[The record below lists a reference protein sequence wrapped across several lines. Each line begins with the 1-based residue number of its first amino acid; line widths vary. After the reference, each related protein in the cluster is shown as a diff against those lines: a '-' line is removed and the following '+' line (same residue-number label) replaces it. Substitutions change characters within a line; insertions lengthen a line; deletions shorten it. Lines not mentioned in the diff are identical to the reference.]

1 MSKQE
6 QFKEAVLK
14 GYTFK
19 GDFIQFGTAMLDNTA
34 LAGTPVSM
42 PLKTINRHG
51 LIAGATGTGKT
62 KTLQNFA
69 EKLSEKGI
77 PVLMMDIKG
86 DLSGISQPGA
96 GNPKIDER
104 HALIGIPWKATQYPV
119 ELLTISEQ
127 TGVRMRATISEFGPV
142 LLSKILELNDTQG
155 GLVSLIFKYCDDK
168 KLPLLDIKD
177 FRKTLQFISN
187 EGKDEIEKEYGLI
200 STSSVGAVMR
210 KLIEIEEQG
219 ADLFFGER
227 SFDVDDLVRLDEKGR
242 GYINILRLDD
252 IQGQP
257 KLFSTFMLCL
267 LAEIYQS
274 FPERGDADRPELVLF
289 IDEAHLIF
297 EEASKALLNQIETII
312 KLVRSKGV
320 GIYFCTQSP
329 SDIPAS
335 VLGQLGTKIQHALRA
350 FTAKDRKDI
359 KLASENFPITEYYK
373 TDELLTNMGIGEAMI
388 TVLNEK
394 GIPTPLVHTFLTA
407 PSSRMDII
415 TEEEKDRLIRSSRL
429 AEKYEEVIDRDSA
442 YEMLTS
448 KLEEASK
455 AEEEEKSEETKPT
468 GRQEKSTIEKIASHS
483 LTRTVIREIAR
494 GILGVL
500 GLSGTRRRST
510 KRLF

>member
-1 MSKQE
+1 M
-6 QFKEAVLK
+6 
-14 GYTFK
+14 
-19 GDFIQFGTAMLDNTA
+19 
-34 LAGTPVSM
+34 
-42 PLKTINRHG
+42 
-51 LIAGATGTGKT
+51 
-62 KTLQNFA
+62 
-69 EKLSEKGI
+69 
-77 PVLMMDIKG
+77 
-86 DLSGISQPGA
+86 
-96 GNPKIDER
+96 
-104 HALIGIPWKATQYPV
+104 
-119 ELLTISEQ
+119 
-127 TGVRMRATISEFGPV
+127 
-142 LLSKILELNDTQG
+142 
-155 GLVSLIFKYCDDK
+155 
-168 KLPLLDIKD
+168 
-177 FRKTLQFISN
+177 
-187 EGKDEIEKEYGLI
+187 
-200 STSSVGAVMR
+200 
-210 KLIEIEEQG
+210 
-219 ADLFFGER
+219 
-227 SFDVDDLVRLDEKGR
+227 
-242 GYINILRLDD
+242 
-252 IQGQP
+252 
-257 KLFSTFMLCL
+257 

-297 EEASKALLNQIETII
+297 EKASKALLNLIETII
-312 KLVRSKGV
+312 KLIRSKGV

-373 TDELLTNMGIGEAMI
+373 TDELLTGMGIGEAMI

-394 GIPTPLVHTFLTA
+394 AIPTPLVHTLLTA

-429 AEKYEEVIDRDSA
+429 VEKYDEAFDRDSV
-442 YEMLTS
+442 YEMLTA

-455 AEEEEKSEETKPT
+455 VEEEEKSVETKPT
-468 GRQEKSTIEKIASHS
+468 GRQVKSTIEKIASHS